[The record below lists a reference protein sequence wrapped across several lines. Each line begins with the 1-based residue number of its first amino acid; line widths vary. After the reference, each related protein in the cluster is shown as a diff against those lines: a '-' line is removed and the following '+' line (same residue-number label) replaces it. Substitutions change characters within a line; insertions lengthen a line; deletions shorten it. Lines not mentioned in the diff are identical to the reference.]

1 MHDSADAAGTYIVY
15 AFLSLL
21 YQAKNFLKIV
31 KVFFDIPY
39 GTFDLGHIKYN
50 FSGNGWD
57 AIMILFAATESLL
70 ASLKSLPPP
79 HKPGSHSIL
88 LRQL

>member
-50 FSGNGWD
+50 ICLLSSLTGILIKSG
-57 AIMILFAATESLL
+57 
-70 ASLKSLPPP
+70 
-79 HKPGSHSIL
+79 
-88 LRQL
+88 